1 MSKGRKVLQT
11 VGVDASG
18 HRSAAQWR
26 GTATRRLRLGAR
38 ARFAMVSTA
47 VIIAAGDVAHPRAG
61 TRPLSVDTIG
71 GARGLAAASNAQGT
85 MYQRNGAH
93 FAVMF
98 EGPADEAVAFRAVE
112 LLEAAY
118 YRIGSALNVYPTE
131 PVTVVLY
138 TREQFRNVTRLP
150 EWVAG
155 AYDGR
160 IHVPIKGADT
170 LPQQLDEVLAH
181 EFAHAL
187 VASLGGRQ
195 VPTWLNEGLASV
207 MEPGGAR
214 TEIEALA
221 RVPTRLPL
229 AALQRGFAQ
238 LPVDD
243 IPLAYAQSA
252 LAVRKLIDLRGASAV
267 VSLLRAVGNGGAF
280 EAAFQQSAGM
290 RLEDFE
296 SLVVR

>member
-1 MSKGRKVLQT
+1 
-11 VGVDASG
+11 
-18 HRSAAQWR
+18 
-26 GTATRRLRLGAR
+26 
-38 ARFAMVSTA
+38 MVTTA

-61 TRPLSVDTIG
+61 TRPLSVDMIG

-170 LPQQLDEVLAH
+170 SPQQLDEVLAH